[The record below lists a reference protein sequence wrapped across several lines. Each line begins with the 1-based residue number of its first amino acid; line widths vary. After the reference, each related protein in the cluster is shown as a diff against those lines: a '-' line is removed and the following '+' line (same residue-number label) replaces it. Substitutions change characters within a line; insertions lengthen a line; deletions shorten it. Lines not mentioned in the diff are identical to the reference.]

1 MKFKKH
7 PEGGRVNVPPTEGL
21 QFFGEVKIDGRTEAM
36 TVSLKDLAGDTLFK
50 QELAPQRS

>member
-1 MKFKKH
+1 VKFKKH

-36 TVSLKDLAGDTLFK
+36 TVSLKDVAGATLFK
-50 QELAPQRS
+50 QELAPQRL